1 VPIGD
6 APVGEGFSK
15 VKKRIDAR
23 MKPSAPWVLHD
34 IRRTVATGMAGIGIQ
49 PHIIPSTGD

>member
-1 VPIGD
+1 
-6 APVGEGFSK
+6 
-15 VKKRIDAR
+15 